1 MGAYT
6 LYCQLGTVLSSHNS
20 TTDHLEPG
28 SISCKPGL
36 LLPVWEPTTN
46 LALGDIIARGVV
58 YFVLLVYMFVGVS
71 IIADKFM
78 AAIEVITSQERTIT
92 IKKPNA
98 EPQVISVR
106 VWNETVSNLTL
117 MALGSSAPEILLS
130 IIEVIA
136 QDWHA
141 GDLGPSTIVG
151 SAAFNMFVIIAICVW
166 SVDDYKKIKHLRV
179 FFVTMIWSV
188 FAYIW
193 LCFIL
198 TWSSRGVID
207 IWEGTVTFLMFPATV
222 LTAYIADRRLLIY
235 KYLSKK
241 YRMNK
246 HGVIVGAEGEDVELA
261 TAKMNHVN
269 DNGFKVFE
277 ETDEEAKEFEEHRRE
292 YISVLREIRKKNPSA
307 SMAEIEVLAR
317 NEIMNRGPKSRAFY
331 RLQVS
336 VRLGNCQWHQL
347 KEKGRGSLVFP
358 LVEPRETACLG
369 SCLTVAGKVITQLK
383 KRPLRPARR
392 KMAKTK
398 RGNGAV
404 QQSMLLSIDLSLRH
418 YFLLKLTIEPAFLSH
433 HLTLS

>member
-1 MGAYT
+1 MELYLLGAYT
-6 LYCQLGTVLSSHNS
+6 LYCQLGTVLADDNS
-20 TTDHLEPG
+20 TSEVLEPG
-28 SISCKPGL
+28 SVSCKPGL

-58 YFVLLVYMFVGVS
+58 YFVFLVYMFVGVS
-71 IIADKFM
+71 IIADRFM
-78 AAIEVITSQERTIT
+78 AAIEVITSQEKTIT
-92 IKKPNA
+92 IKKPNS

-136 QDWHA
+136 QDWHP

-166 SVDDYKKIKHLRV
+166 SVDEYKKIKHLRV

-193 LCFIL
+193 LCYIL
-198 TWSSRGVID
+198 TWSSYGVID

-222 LTAYIADRRLLIY
+222 LTAYIADRRLLLY
-235 KYLSKK
+235 KYLSKQ

-246 HGVIVGAEGEDVELA
+246 HGVIVGTEGEDVELA
-261 TAKMNHVN
+261 TKMNHVT

-277 ETDEEAKEFEEHRRE
+277 EADEETREFEEHRRE
-292 YISVLREIRKKNPSA
+292 YMNVLREIRKKNPSA

-336 VRLGNCQWHQL
+336 VINLKRREGRRCEHFSSFKISRESFCCQ
-347 KEKGRGSLVFP
+347 
-358 LVEPRETACLG
+358 C
-369 SCLTVAGKVITQLK
+369 CLTVASDGSI
-383 KRPLRPARR
+383 
-392 KMAKTK
+392 
-398 RGNGAV
+398 
-404 QQSMLLSIDLSLRH
+404 LL
-418 YFLLKLTIEPAFLSH
+418 
-433 HLTLS
+433 